1 MALCTLSLRMSVFS
15 VEFLKTAQ
23 FCRSVDDACSSA
35 SLSAFFNSLFGR
47 RPGSGSGHSH
57 SGGGRPSRPSISTV
71 PSTDTSR
78 PPSASSRFV
87 DPNTSDV
94 FLSVID

>member
-1 MALCTLSLRMSVFS
+1 MSVSFSS

-23 FCRSVDDACSSA
+23 FRRSVDDACSSA

-57 SGGGRPSRPSISTV
+57 SGGGRPSRPSVSTV

-87 DPNTSDV
+87 DPNTSYV
-94 FLSVID
+94 FSILI